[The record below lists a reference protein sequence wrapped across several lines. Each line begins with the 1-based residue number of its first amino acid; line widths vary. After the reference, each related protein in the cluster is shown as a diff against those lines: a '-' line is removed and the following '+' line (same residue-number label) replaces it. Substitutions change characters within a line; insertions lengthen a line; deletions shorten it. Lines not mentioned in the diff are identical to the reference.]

1 MTQSPPAWRIP
12 RIGEA
17 RSPAIVLRSLGALD
31 LVTRDGSCRALLAQ
45 PKRLALLVHLASDG
59 DGVFR
64 RRDALLPLFWSERAT
79 TQARA
84 ALRQSLRFLR
94 TALGADVLETRGAE
108 ELRVSP
114 GAVWHDVLAFRSAAR
129 ARAYAD
135 ALELYRGDFLA
146 GFYVTNAGADLD
158 DWIAQQR
165 SDLLRTAVDC
175 VTGLAAEHEAVER
188 LDEAT
193 RVLRRGVAL
202 DPLNEP
208 LHRQLMILLD
218 ASGDRAGAL
227 EAYELLSQRLARE
240 MDAAPS
246 VDTRKLRDR
255 IHRRGAQSAE
265 PAPVERAPVVE
276 PRPAPLAS
284 ASAPDTLQSL
294 GIVGDGRRALVVLP
308 FGGRDAHEVALGAG
322 MAEMLH
328 AALRPAGELAVAPM
342 ASESLALLVRRDDSA
357 RRRLIGGALLVD
369 GDVARTDDG
378 LVVSVRLVDGS
389 DGVVRWRERFARPAR
404 DMFALQDVVTRA
416 VSAALG
422 LSLGSA
428 DEPRPRRPTHDLEA
442 YNLYLR
448 GRWHWTRRP
457 RETRRALE
465 FLERAVARDP
475 LFALAHAAIADA
487 YNTLGSWE
495 ASELPA
501 WEAFPRAHA
510 SARKS
515 LDLEPDLAEGETALG
530 YAEMHYTWR
539 RDVAERHLCRAVSL
553 APTYGHAHHWHSH
566 LLLADGQVAASL
578 VASRNALACD
588 PLDPILNVHMAW
600 HHWLAREPDEAI
612 AQSERTLDMYPTD
625 HWSPFFAGV
634 SEVLRGQP
642 AAAVAVLQTAVE
654 RSSGSPVM
662 TAALAHALAVA
673 GQAGEARRMLAGLTW
688 VAEERR
694 LLGYEVALVHVALG
708 EVDTAFG
715 WLDRAFEERSA
726 WLAYAAMEP
735 RLDPIR
741 ADERFSALLR
751 ALKLDSVAVRAAPSL

>member
-1 MTQSPPAWRIP
+1 M
-12 RIGEA
+12 
-17 RSPAIVLRSLGALD
+17 VLRSLGALD
-31 LVTRDGSCRALLAQ
+31 LATEDGACRALLAQ
-45 PKRLALLVHLASDG
+45 PKRLALLVYLATDG
-59 DGVFR
+59 EGMFR
-64 RRDALLPLFWSERAT
+64 RRDALLPLFWPDRAT
-79 TQARA
+79 GQARA

-94 TALGADVLETRGAE
+94 TALGPDVLETRGAE
-108 ELRVSP
+108 EVRVSP
-114 GAVWHDVLAFRSAAR
+114 GALWHDVIAFRSAA
-129 ARAYAD
+129 AAGAHAD

-146 GFYVTNAGADLD
+146 GFYVANAGADLD

-165 SDLLRTAVDC
+165 TALLRTAVDC
-175 VTGLAAEHEAVER
+175 VFGLAGEHESAER
-188 LDEAT
+188 LEDAV

-202 DPLNEP
+202 DPMHEP

-218 ASGDRAGAL
+218 ALGDRAGAL

-240 MDAAPS
+240 MDAQPS

-255 IHRRGAQSAE
+255 IHRRGAP
-265 PAPVERAPVVE
+265 PASVAAP
-276 PRPAPLAS
+276 PA
-284 ASAPDTLQSL
+284 APIQP
-294 GIVGDGRRALVVLP
+294 IVAPVGDGRQPVVVLP

-328 AALRPAGELAVAPM
+328 AALRSATELGVAPM
-342 ASESLALLVRRDDSA
+342 ASEALALLVRRDDAA
-357 RRRLIGGALLVD
+357 RRRLTGGALLVD
-369 GDVARTDDG
+369 GDVARTEDG
-378 LVVSVRLVDGS
+378 LVVSVRVVDGR

-404 DMFALQDVVTRA
+404 DVFALQDVVTRA
-416 VSAALG
+416 VAT
-422 LSLGSA
+422 SLGVDPGST
-428 DEPRPRRPTHDLEA
+428 DESRTRRPTHDLEA

-510 SARKS
+510 AARKS

-539 RDVAERHLCRAVSL
+539 RHVADRHLCRAVTL

-566 LLLADGQVAASL
+566 LLLAGGQVDASL
-578 VASRNALACD
+578 AASRNALSCD

-612 AQSERTLDMYPTD
+612 AQCERTLDMYPTD
-625 HWSPFFAGV
+625 HWSPFFAGL
-634 SEVLRGQP
+634 SEVLRGNP
-642 AAAVAVLQTAVE
+642 GAAASALRTAVD

-662 TAALAHALAVA
+662 TAALAQALAV
-673 GQAGEARRMLAGLTW
+673 GGEVGEARRMLAGLESA
-688 VAEERR
+688 AEERR
-694 LLGYEVALVHVALG
+694 LLGYEVSLVHVALG
-708 EVDTAFG
+708 DVDTAFA
-715 WLDRAFEERSA
+715 WLDRAYEERSA

-735 RLDPIR
+735 RLDPLR
-741 ADERFSALLR
+741 SDERFTGLLR
-751 ALKLDSVAVRAAPSL
+751 ALKLDSVTVRG